1 MTAYRRALDTFV
13 AELDG
18 VPRAVLKGAILPE
31 SDPVVRHDMANGSL
45 LFQLLDTAEDEPAP
59 PKSESAKDDPAD
71 GKTQVKD
78 VAPKDGAP
86 PADPPKQPA
95 PKSPARAAKGSS

>member
-59 PKSESAKDDPAD
+59 AKSDPPKDDPAASEKEPVTD
-71 GKTQVKD
+71 D
-78 VAPKDGAP
+78 PPKDS
-86 PADPPKQPA
+86 PPKQPA
-95 PKSPARAAKGSS
+95 AKSPARASKGSS